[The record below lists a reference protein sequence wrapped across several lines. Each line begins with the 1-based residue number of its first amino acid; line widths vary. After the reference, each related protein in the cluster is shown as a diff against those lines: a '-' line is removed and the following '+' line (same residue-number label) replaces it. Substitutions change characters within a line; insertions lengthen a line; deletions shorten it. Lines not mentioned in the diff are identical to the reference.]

1 MNRETLFE
9 AIGNLDDTVIAE
21 TEKKPTEIRQ
31 CGVKKNSWVRWTA
44 LGFACAACITL
55 MIVAAIS
62 RLPSASPDVQLEG
75 PSQSTITLPPTN
87 TTVLSSQS
95 QKNTVTFLHAL
106 GDGTQKTELIENL
119 KYPYRTLIRIR
130 DISGITDAQFD
141 DIYEEEAL
149 SINEFFSQYPE
160 NALNSWGRHRGE
172 KVLVTTLSAGGFIL
186 QFDDIEAVE
195 SVEISVTDMG
205 VLHLRN
211 RVEDYCCT
219 AANKLKIYLDQDG
232 LAQATKQSRGNLE
245 MFWGISPHAA
255 QRIKNDPSIQLSTI
269 RDTIN
274 IRVCFNDGSEQNCAV
289 DMLIEDS
296 GEVYAIYRGISVT
309 A

>member
-9 AIGNLDDTVIAE
+9 AIGNLDDTVIAQ
-21 TEKKPTEIRQ
+21 TEKEPAAIRQ
-31 CGVKKNSWVRWTA
+31 CGVKKNRWVRWTA

-55 MIVAAIS
+55 MIVAASS
-62 RLPSASPDVQLEG
+62 RFPSTSPDVQLEA
-75 PSQSTITLPPTN
+75 PSQSTIALPPAN
-87 TTVLSSQS
+87 TTEPSTQS

-106 GDGTQKTELIENL
+106 GNGTQKTELVENL

-141 DIYEEEAL
+141 DVYEEEAL
-149 SINEFFSQYPE
+149 YINEFFSQYPE
-160 NALNSWGRHRGE
+160 DALNSWGRYRGE
-172 KVLVTTLSAGGFIL
+172 NVLITKLSAGGFIL
-186 QFDDIEAVE
+186 RFDDIEAVE

-205 VLHLRN
+205 CLHLKN

-219 AANKLKIYLDQDG
+219 AVNMLRIYLDQDG
-232 LAQATKQSRGNLE
+232 LAQATEQSQGNLE
-245 MFWGISPHAA
+245 MFWSISPHAA
-255 QRIKNDPSIQLSTI
+255 ERIKNDPAIQLSTI

-274 IRVCFNDGSEQNCAV
+274 IRVCFKDGSEQSCAV

-296 GEVYAIYRGISVT
+296 GEVYTIYRGASVT

>member
-9 AIGNLDDTVIAE
+9 AIGDLDDTVIVK
-21 TEKKPTEIRQ
+21 TEKERTANRQ
-31 CGVKKNSWVRWTA
+31 CGAKKNRWSRWTA
-44 LGFACAACITL
+44 LGLACAACITL
-55 MIVAAIS
+55 TIVTAIS

-75 PSQSTITLPPTN
+75 PPQPTIALPPVN
-87 TTVLSSQS
+87 TTEPSSQS
-95 QKNTVTFLHAL
+95 QKKTVTFLHAL

-119 KYPYRTLIRIR
+119 KYPYRTLIRTR
-130 DISGITDAQFD
+130 DITDLTEAEFD
-141 DIYEEEAL
+141 EVYEDEERYIHA
-149 SINEFFSQYPE
+149 FFSQYPE
-160 NALNSWGRHRGE
+160 NALNGWSRYRGE

-211 RVEDYCCT
+211 RIEDYCCT
-219 AANKLKIYLDQDG
+219 AANKLRIYLDQDG
-232 LAQATKQSRGNLE
+232 LAQVTKQSQGDLE

-296 GEVYAIYRGISVT
+296 GEVYTIYRGAS
-309 A
+309 AMA